1 MAARHNRPSD
11 YYVAAL
17 APARARILY
26 ANVRGRAETVAS
38 SQPHPGRRSLVLYNT
53 EK

>member
-1 MAARHNRPSD
+1 MAVRHNRPSD

-26 ANVRGRAETVAS
+26 VNVRRRAETVAS
-38 SQPHPGRRSLVLYNT
+38 SQPHPGRRSLVL
-53 EK
+53 

>member
-26 ANVRGRAETVAS
+26 ANVRERAETVVS
-38 SQPHPGRRSLVLYNT
+38 SQPHPGRCSVVL
-53 EK
+53 